1 MKYDIRFSKSVN
13 LIKLKTQ
20 VLHIKNVLESYIVEG
35 NLHWNNYNIFQ
46 ESIILDAVTIIFIIL
61 MNSNTISYTT

>member
-1 MKYDIRFSKSVN
+1 MKDDIRFSKSVN

-35 NLHWNNYNIFQ
+35 NLHWNNHNIFQ